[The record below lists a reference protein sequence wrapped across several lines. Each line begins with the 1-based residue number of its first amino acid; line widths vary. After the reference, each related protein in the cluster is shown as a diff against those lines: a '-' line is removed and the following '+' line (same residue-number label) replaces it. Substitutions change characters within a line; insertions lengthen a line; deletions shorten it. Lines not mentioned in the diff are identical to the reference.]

1 MCAPTRHRVRRR
13 VIRPICNEMDIGS
26 MQEMSNVS
34 PKGALDGVT
43 VVDLTR
49 ILAGPWCTQF
59 LGDMGADVIKI
70 ERPDGGDDTRTWGP
84 PFLKNS
90 DGSDTREA
98 AYYLSANRNKR
109 SVAVDIASAAGQA
122 TIKALVATAD
132 VVIENFKVGQLK
144 RYGLD
149 YASLK
154 AVKPDLIFC
163 SITGFGQTGPWA
175 QRAGYDFIVQGIG
188 GFMSVTGERDDLPG
202 GGPQK
207 AGVAVSDLFSGLYA
221 ANAIV
226 SALYHRS
233 KTGEGQA
240 IDVALLDVMVSTM
253 ANMNS
258 NYLVSGKVPGRA
270 GNAHSN
276 IVPYQVFPCADG
288 HLILAVGND
297 GQFQRFCEAANCP
310 HLAADERF
318 VSNPQRVRHRD
329 VLVPLLNDIL
339 KQRSK
344 ADWIERLE
352 AATVPCGPINGIDEV
367 FENEQ
372 VKARELLIEMPHP
385 VTGTVKLVA
394 NPVKM
399 SATPPSYRRPPPMLG
414 EHQDEVMG
422 ELAKKK

>member
-1 MCAPTRHRVRRR
+1 MT
-13 VIRPICNEMDIGS
+13 E
-26 MQEMSNVS
+26 VS
-34 PKGALDGVT
+34 ANGALHGVT

-70 ERPDGGDDTRTWGP
+70 ERPDGGDDTRAWGP
-84 PFLKNS
+84 PFLQS
-90 DGSDTREA
+90 PAGEDSHEA

-109 SVAVDIASAAGQA
+109 SVAVDIASAQGQA
-122 TIKALVATAD
+122 IIRDLVKRAD

-149 YASLK
+149 YQSLK
-154 AVKPDLIFC
+154 AIKPDLIYC

-221 ANAIV
+221 ANAIL
-226 SALYHRS
+226 SALFHKQR
-233 KTGEGQA
+233 TGVGQA
-240 IDVALLDVMVSTM
+240 IDVALLDVMVATM

-258 NYLVSGKVPGRA
+258 NYLISEKVPGRA

-288 HLILAVGND
+288 HIILAVGND
-297 GQFQRFCEAANCP
+297 GQFQRFCAAAGCAE
-310 HLAADERF
+310 LCEDARF
-318 VSNPQRVRHRD
+318 ATNPQRVRHRD
-329 VLVPLLNDIL
+329 TLVPLLNVIL
-339 KQRSK
+339 KTRSK

-372 VKARELLIEMPHP
+372 VKARQLAITMPHP
-385 VTGTVKLVA
+385 LSGAVPLVA
-394 NPVKM
+394 NPLKM
-399 SATPPSYRRPPPMLG
+399 SVTPPTYRRPPPMLG
-414 EHQDEVMG
+414 QHQEEVLG
-422 ELAKKK
+422 TLAAAPATSAASK

>member
-1 MCAPTRHRVRRR
+1 
-13 VIRPICNEMDIGS
+13 MDIGS